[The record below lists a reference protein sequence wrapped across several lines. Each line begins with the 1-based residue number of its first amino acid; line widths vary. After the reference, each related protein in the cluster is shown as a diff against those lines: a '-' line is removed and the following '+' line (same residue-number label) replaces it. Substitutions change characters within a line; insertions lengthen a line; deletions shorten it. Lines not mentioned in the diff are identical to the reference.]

1 MIGIIIEGLIRPART
16 SMLFA
21 SDPLSEISPSTTN
34 RAITQFLSIYR
45 AILSDFE
52 PFQAIFEQFG
62 ASEAIG
68 RHHQLHRLSKY

>member
-1 MIGIIIEGLIRPART
+1 
-16 SMLFA
+16 MLFT

-34 RAITQFLSIYR
+34 RAITQFPSIYR